1 MYSCDFPDW
10 FGALRSLVYLFRIV
24 IGLNFL
30 LTARSV
36 IESRQGQL
44 SVFHTC
50 YAIYPSSYSVD
61 AMVFFFFRG
70 TGASSSSFAFVGN
83 LSFSTAPFQLNEL
96 WDLRYSAMLT
106 CRRLLVID
114 VSEQRIDLFLES
126 EGVQE
131 MGRIGFPE
139 TWVTHCQSTLRNI
152 PEEQTSCLLCGGSL
166 KSWNFCFM
174 QWMGVS

>member
-1 MYSCDFPDW
+1 MLHDVYSCDFPDW

-61 AMVFFFFRG
+61 AMVFFFF
-70 TGASSSSFAFVGN
+70 GAPAQV
-83 LSFSTAPFQLNEL
+83 LQVLH
-96 WDLRYSAMLT
+96 
-106 CRRLLVID
+106 LLV
-114 VSEQRIDLFLES
+114 
-126 EGVQE
+126 
-131 MGRIGFPE
+131 
-139 TWVTHCQSTLRNI
+139 T
-152 PEEQTSCLLCGGSL
+152 
-166 KSWNFCFM
+166 
-174 QWMGVS
+174 